1 MSLRKILIPAVAGL
15 MISPA
20 LMAADIETSTVPTSE
35 SDEWLQTADSADTV
49 AGGVLTVILGAEYAV
64 GDIVTI
70 SFSGGAL
77 EDGILSS
84 IPVRSVGQI
93 SGITLGLLSSDADT
107 ATYRVTD
114 IDPGTGGTGPTT
126 VGASIPIGAIGGLI
140 GGLMFDAQSVDAA
153 GTIVVSYSAATG
165 TGFALDT
172 GGGPGA
178 CTTSACNSV
187 DYITTGAQFNSKVAT
202 AFDGVIDVDNNRE
215 TFEKAAVIDIMI
227 TTQTDIGSTFTRSAS
242 LAGYDVEVS
251 GDFSFLVDSD
261 LMTPELE
268 PITDVVVLAGTGCV
282 GMVVTVTDIT
292 FNCSGTGTATI
303 TIDLTLNVSGTPPVP
318 AILPAGAFS
327 ITVDVNFTGIGEGTG
342 TKLLLSGSAGAWI
355 LNGFQT
361 FLPYVPYGPGISQ
374 VIYLVNRGLKSGD
387 ITVDWVDAN
396 GATGTLGV
404 IATLAATTVLS
415 VGPTIQAALPTAQSG
430 NGRLALTIT
439 ANVPAKDVQINSQY
453 NVSGN
458 RAFIASEDNRP

>member
-20 LMAADIETSTVPTSE
+20 LMAANIETSTMPTSE
-35 SDEWLQTADSADTV
+35 SDEWLQTADSTDTV
-49 AGGVLTVILGAEYAV
+49 AGGELTVILGAEYAV

-77 EDGILSS
+77 ETGLLSS
-84 IPVRSVGQI
+84 IPVPQTGNI

-114 IDPGTGGTGPTT
+114 IALGDEATT
-126 VGASIPIGAIGGLI
+126 VGAIIPIGGDGALI
-140 GGLMFDAQSVDAA
+140 FDAPSVDAA

-165 TGFALDT
+165 TGLALDT
-172 GGGPGA
+172 GGGPDGGE

-187 DYITTGAQFNSKVAT
+187 DYITTGPQYGSKVT
-202 AFDGVIDVDNNRE
+202 MAFKGVIDVDNNRE
-215 TFEKAAVIDIMI
+215 TFEEAAVMDIMI
-227 TTQTDIGSTFTRSAS
+227 ATQTDIGRTFTKSAT
-242 LAGYDVEVS
+242 LEAEKGYDVVVS

-268 PITDVVVLAGTGCV
+268 PITGVVALADSDCV

-292 FNCSGTGTATI
+292 FNCTTTGAATI

-327 ITVDVNFTGIGEGTG
+327 ITVDVNFTGIGGTG
-342 TKLLLSGSAGAWI
+342 TKQLLSGSAGAWI
-355 LNGFQT
+355 LNGFQS

-404 IATLAATTVLS
+404 VATLAATTVFS